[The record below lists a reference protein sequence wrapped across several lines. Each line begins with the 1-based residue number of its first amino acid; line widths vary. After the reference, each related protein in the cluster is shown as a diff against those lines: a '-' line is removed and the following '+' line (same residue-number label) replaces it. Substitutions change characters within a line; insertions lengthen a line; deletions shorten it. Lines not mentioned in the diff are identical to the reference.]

1 MDSKTL
7 QYRRKFYERLQNVLA
22 ERNHHN
28 DNFKERDEN
37 IMSEKLDQIMRIII
51 KRLGET
57 GISSQERLN
66 SLDDE
71 INTQTREL
79 SDQDRFSKLLLIAAD
94 TLLTTQIRER
104 TSGTKRFMSETE
116 VAKYAK
122 QKGITVNDA
131 LSELVPQGKI
141 EGF

>member
-1 MDSKTL
+1 MDSKTIK
-7 QYRRKFYERLQNVLA
+7 YKREFFERLQNVLA
-22 ERNHHN
+22 EHNHHK
-28 DNFKERDEN
+28 DNFKECDEN

-71 INTQTREL
+71 INIQTRGL

-104 TSGTKRFMSETE
+104 TSGTKRYMSEQE
-116 VAKYAK
+116 VEKYAK
-122 QKGITVNDA
+122 QKGISVNDA
-131 LSELVPQGKI
+131 LAELVPEGRI